1 MDYMKM
7 RAALILLMFFHA
19 LAIAQTPVVF
29 VNGFQ
34 NACTAASNSALT
46 FGQLPQLLSSRPVL
60 FFDACAYPAQSI
72 ESLGQLF
79 GQMIATYPQ
88 VDVIAHSLGGL
99 IVRSYLSGKQAS
111 GGFNP

>member
-1 MDYMKM
+1 MKL
-7 RAALILLMFFHA
+7 RAALILLIFFHA
-19 LAIAQTPVVF
+19 FAIAQTPVVF

-34 NACTAASNSALT
+34 NDCTATSPATSNAALT
-46 FGQLPQLLSSRPVL
+46 FGQLPQFLSSRPVL

-79 GQMIATYPQ
+79 GQLIATYPQ

-99 IVRSYLSGKQAS
+99 IVRSYLSGK
-111 GGFNP
+111 